1 MYATVAGISDEG
13 MVRDIQYGGY
23 DMLELEALFKDVPF
37 KHTYVISMM
46 RDAIKK
52 SVGRELRWRS

>member
-37 KHTYVISMM
+37 KHTYVISLM
-46 RDAIKK
+46 REVNSI
-52 SVGRELRWRS
+52 SETVYLEP

>member
-1 MYATVAGISDEG
+1 MYATVSGISDEG

-23 DMLELEALFKDVPF
+23 DMLELEALFKDDPF

-52 SVGRELRWRS
+52 SVGRELR